1 MAYMYMVSRKKFDE
15 STYIELYWT
24 YAGYRI
30 RFRDIRTGRF
40 KAFQPIMRL
49 TYDIQ
54 TIPIRNVY
62 YSSIGH
68 LYGSNYVVEKYK
80 NWFHGEFI
88 SWSEEK
94 IGYSEDEW
102 WPTISEVNESITEYK
117 AVSTEEAVD
126 IYNAVNNG
134 LLIWE
139 REKKPEDTR
148 RVETGY
154 G

>member
-15 STYIELYWT
+15 TTYIELYWT

-40 KAFQPIMRL
+40 KHFQPIMRL

-54 TIPIRNVY
+54 VIPIHNVY

-68 LYGSNYVVEKYK
+68 LYGSSHVIERYGK
-80 NWFHGEFI
+80 WFYNEFI
-88 SWSEEK
+88 RWSEEK
-94 IGYSEDEW
+94 IGYPEDKW
-102 WPTISEVNESITEYK
+102 WATISEINESTTEYR
-117 AVSTEEAVD
+117 AVSPEEAAD
-126 IYNAVNNG
+126 IYDAVNNG